1 MANCNESICRNCFHS
16 YVCEQFN
23 ENKDIKNNKCHFFND
38 HFVPTAD
45 VVEVVRCKDCEHWNK
60 TDTDI
65 IVNIDY
71 GKCTNSNSPYHNE
84 EETTGGDYCRYGERK
99 CENGTRKNI

>member
-1 MANCNESICRNCFHS
+1 MAIYKDVEPLEIVIYQGGNEDFDRGAKFIL
-16 YVCEQFN
+16 E
-23 ENKDIKNNKCHFFND
+23 KLDAL
-38 HFVPTAD
+38 PTAD
-45 VVEVVRCKDCEHWNK
+45 VVEVVRCKDCKHWNK

-84 EETTGGDYCRYGERK
+84 EETTGGDYCSYGERK
-99 CENGTRKNI
+99 CDNGKQ

>member
-1 MANCNESICRNCFHS
+1 MARYIDVEKVHIPKGF
-16 YVCEQFN
+16 F
-23 ENKDIKNNKCHFFND
+23 KDLNVPKLLDWLKSQ
-38 HFVPTAD
+38 PTAD

-84 EETTGGDYCRYGERK
+84 EETTGGDYCSYGERK
-99 CENGTRKNI
+99 CDND

>member
-1 MANCNESICRNCFHS
+1 MLTMAEYIEREALIKSFNSEVCNFIYSEPTVKAIISRINS
-16 YVCEQFN
+16 Q
-23 ENKDIKNNKCHFFND
+23 
-38 HFVPTAD
+38 PTAD
-45 VVEVVRCKDCEHWNK
+45 VVPVVRCKDCRYWNK

-84 EETTGGDYCRYGERK
+84 EETTGGDYCSYGERR
-99 CENGTRKNI
+99 CGE